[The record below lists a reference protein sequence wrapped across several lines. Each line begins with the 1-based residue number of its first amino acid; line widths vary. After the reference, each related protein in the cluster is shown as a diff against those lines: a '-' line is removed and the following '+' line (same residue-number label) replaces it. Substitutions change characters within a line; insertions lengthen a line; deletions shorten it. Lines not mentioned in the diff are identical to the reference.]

1 MAISLSDR
9 GEAEVEDLVHHGVKG
24 MRWGVIRKKASAG
37 RAATV
42 KAIQKS
48 GRFTA
53 NKTKAGIKATRTG
66 VAKVQKA
73 KRAHDERVAGRV
85 QAKKEA
91 KARKKFANRSYRKI
105 SDTELQ
111 SRIKRLEQEKRYR
124 ELKADRHVVRGREV
138 TRQILE
144 NSLTKAGTYAAT
156 KSMKAAF
163 DAGFE
168 RTTGIRVPNID
179 LPKPSR
185 SKKQKVRDKLHDL
198 ADAAREAAEATND
211 APVES
216 APATVKSPRPKPK
229 PRGDNQVKTSS
240 TKQIEKPKSYKQTKP
255 SPKKK
260 RRPRNPG
267 STAK

>member
-1 MAISLSDR
+1 MATDLSDR

-24 MRWGVIRKKASAG
+24 QKWGVIRKKASAG
-37 RAATV
+37 RKATI

-53 NKTKAGIKATRTG
+53 NATKTTIKTARTG
-66 VAKVQKA
+66 AAKVQKA
-73 KRAHDERVAGRV
+73 KQAHDQRVAGKI

-91 KARKKFANRSYRKI
+91 KARKKFANRGYKKI

-124 ELKADRHVVRGREV
+124 ELKADRHLVRGREV
-138 TRQILE
+138 TRSILE

-156 KSMKAAF
+156 KAMKTAFDKSFDPGKSGKSAAETLKKAAEK
-163 DAGFE
+163 A
-168 RTTGIRVPNID
+168 
-179 LPKPSR
+179 K
-185 SKKQKVRDKLHDL
+185 
-198 ADAAREAAEATND
+198 EAAEAASVVAEETKKEAKSIGSPALKK
-211 APVES
+211 APE
-216 APATVKSPRPKPK
+216 R
-229 PRGDNQVKTSS
+229 
-240 TKQIEKPKSYKQTKP
+240 KQIEKPKSYKQTKP

-260 RRPRNPG
+260 RYPRNPG

>member
-1 MAISLSDR
+1 MATDLSDR
-9 GEAEVEDLVHHGVKG
+9 GETEVEDLVHHGVKG
-24 MRWGVIRKKASAG
+24 QKWGVIRKKASAG

-73 KRAHDERVAGRV
+73 KKAHDAKVAGKV

-91 KARKKFANRSYRKI
+91 RARKKFANRSYRKI
-105 SDTELQ
+105 SDGELQ

-156 KSMKAAF
+156 KAMKTAF
-163 DAGFE
+163 DASFE
-168 RTTGIRVPNID
+168 RATGIRVPKVD
-179 LPKPSR
+179 LPK
-185 SKKQKVRDKLHDL
+185 SKRNKVRDKLRDL
-198 ADAAREAAEATND
+198 ADAAKEAAD
-211 APVES
+211 AADDTPDFVP
-216 APATVKSPRPKPK
+216 PATVKSPRPKPK
-229 PRGDNQVKTSS
+229 PRGDNQVRSS
-240 TKQIEKPKSYKQTKP
+240 TTKQIEKPKSYKQTKP

-260 RRPRNPG
+260 RYPRNPG

>member
-1 MAISLSDR
+1 MATDLSDR
-9 GEAEVEDLVHHGVKG
+9 GEAEVEDLIHHGVKG
-24 MRWGVIRKKASAG
+24 QRWGVIRKKASAG
-37 RAATV
+37 RVAT
-42 KAIQKS
+42 ARALQKT

-53 NKTKAGIKATRTG
+53 NKTRAGIKATRTG

-73 KRAHDERVAGRV
+73 KKAHDAKVAGKI
-85 QAKKEA
+85 QAKKDA

-105 SDTELQ
+105 SDGELQ
-111 SRIKRLEQEKRYR
+111 TRIKRLEQEKRYR

-156 KSMKAAF
+156 KAMKTAF
-163 DAGFE
+163 DASFE
-168 RTTGIRVPNID
+168 RATGIKVPKVD
-179 LPKPSR
+179 LPK
-185 SKKQKVRDKLHDL
+185 SKRNKVRDKLRDL
-198 ADAAREAAEATND
+198 ADAAKEAAD
-211 APVES
+211 AADDTPEFV

-229 PRGDNQVKTSS
+229 PRGDNQVRRSE

-260 RRPRNPG
+260 RYPRNPG

>member
-1 MAISLSDR
+1 MATDLSDR
-9 GEAEVEDLVHHGVKG
+9 GEVEVEDLVHHGVKG
-24 MRWGVIRKKASAG
+24 QKWGVIRKKASAG

-53 NKTKAGIKATRTG
+53 NKTRAGIKATQTG
-66 VAKVQKA
+66 IAKVQKA
-73 KRAHDERVAGRV
+73 KKAHDAKVAGKV

-91 KARKKFANRSYRKI
+91 RARKKFANRSYRKI
-105 SDTELQ
+105 SDGELQ
-111 SRIKRLEQEKRYR
+111 TRIKRLEQEKRYR

-156 KSMKAAF
+156 KAMKTAF
-163 DAGFE
+163 DASFE
-168 RTTGIRVPNID
+168 RATGIKVPKAD
-179 LPKPSR
+179 LPK
-185 SKKQKVRDKLHDL
+185 SKTKKMREKLNDL
-198 ADAAREAAEATND
+198 ADAAREAANAADDTPD
-211 APVES
+211 FVP
-216 APATVKSPRPKPK
+216 PATVKSPRPKPK
-229 PRGDNQVKTSS
+229 PRGDNQVKSS
-240 TKQIEKPKSYKQTKP
+240 TTKQIEKPKSYKQTKP

-260 RRPRNPG
+260 RYPRNPG

>member
-1 MAISLSDR
+1 MATDLSDR

-24 MRWGVIRKKASAG
+24 QKWGVIRKKASAG

-42 KAIQKS
+42 KALQKS

-53 NKTKAGIKATRTG
+53 NATKTTIKTARTG
-66 VAKVQKA
+66 AAKVQKA
-73 KRAHDERVAGRV
+73 KQAHDARVAGKI

-91 KARKKFANRSYRKI
+91 KARKKFANRGYKKI

-124 ELKADRHVVRGREV
+124 ELKADRHLVRGREV
-138 TRQILE
+138 TRSILE

-156 KSMKAAF
+156 KAMKTAFDKSFDTGKEGKSAAETLKKAAEK
-163 DAGFE
+163 A
-168 RTTGIRVPNID
+168 
-179 LPKPSR
+179 K
-185 SKKQKVRDKLHDL
+185 
-198 ADAAREAAEATND
+198 EAAEAASVVAEETKKE
-211 APVES
+211 AKS
-216 APATVKSPRPKPK
+216 IGGPALKKSTER
-229 PRGDNQVKTSS
+229 
-240 TKQIEKPKSYKQTKP
+240 KQIEKPKSFKQTKP

-260 RRPRNPG
+260 RYPRNPG

>member
-1 MAISLSDR
+1 MATDLSDR

-73 KRAHDERVAGRV
+73 KKAHDAKVAGKV

-91 KARKKFANRSYRKI
+91 RARKKFANRSYRKI
-105 SDTELQ
+105 SDGELQ

-156 KSMKAAF
+156 KAMKSAF
-163 DAGFE
+163 DASFE
-168 RTTGIRVPNID
+168 RATGIKVPKVD
-179 LPKPSR
+179 LPK
-185 SKKQKVRDKLHDL
+185 SKTKKMREKLNDL
-198 ADAAREAAEATND
+198 ADAAREAANAADDTPD
-211 APVES
+211 FVP
-216 APATVKSPRPKPK
+216 PATVKSPRPKPK
-229 PRGDNQVKTSS
+229 PRGDNQVKTGS